1 VQGVSHATGQWK
13 SRGRGGFQKKK
24 KKELAAQ
31 DGEVNVR
38 LDAPSVLVTAAMD
51 FLVSLGEDILEV
63 VWGEVF
69 WGGLVAVAVAAMLE
83 R

>member
-1 VQGVSHATGQWK
+1 MQLVN
-13 SRGRGGFQKKK
+13 GRVGEEEDSKKK